1 MQRVLSTYLYTKQ
14 KLTPALLA
22 APLALRLGAV
32 VALIAPVG
40 LLMGVPFAR
49 GIGALGDA
57 DALVPWA
64 WAANGSASVVSA
76 VAAAMLALSFG
87 FTLLLVGAGALY
99 LVAAALNPPRAST
112 ART

>member
-1 MQRVLSTYLYTKQ
+1 LV
-14 KLTPALLA
+14 
-22 APLALRLGAV
+22 AV

-64 WAANGSASVVSA
+64 WAANGGASVVSA

-87 FTLLLVGAGALY
+87 FTPVLVGAGALY
-99 LVAAALNPPRAST
+99 LVAAALNLPRASA